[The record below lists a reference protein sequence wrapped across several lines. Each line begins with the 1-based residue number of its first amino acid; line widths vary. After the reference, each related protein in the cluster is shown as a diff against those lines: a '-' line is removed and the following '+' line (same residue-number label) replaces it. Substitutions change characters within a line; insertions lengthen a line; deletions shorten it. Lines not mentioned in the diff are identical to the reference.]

1 MSSYTGPP
9 EETSVA
15 FLSTGEILS
24 GDIGQFDS
32 AGFLHLRG
40 RRKEI
45 IITGGENVFPSE
57 VEEVLSNHSN
67 IREAAVYGV
76 DDDVWGERV
85 EAAVVQTPG
94 STITLEELRD
104 FCRQHLAGYKIPRSM
119 VQVSEMPLTSSLK
132 IDKRGLASQA
142 NLSRSIWTTP
152 SD

>member
-1 MSSYTGPP
+1 SAVAILNTDSGTLTTDPDVVGEIAVRCPWQMSSYTGPP
-9 EETSVA
+9 EETSAA

-24 GDIGQFDS
+24 GDIGQFDA
-32 AGFLHLRG
+32 AGYLHLRG

-57 VEEVLSNHSN
+57 VEEVLCNHAH

-85 EAAVVQTPG
+85 EAAIVQTPG
-94 STITLEELRD
+94 STITLEELRN

-119 VQVSEMPLTSSLK
+119 VQ
-132 IDKRGLASQA
+132 
-142 NLSRSIWTTP
+142 
-152 SD
+152 